1 MKPSSP
7 HETDDE
13 ILTHAA
19 HWCLRLSD
27 ETCTASERATF
38 QQWVQADPRHAFEYA
53 KMLEIWELSEALPD
67 NPGTSKK
74 LLTDPPSRHH
84 GVLKM

>member
-13 ILTHAA
+13 ILTQAA
-19 HWCLRLSD
+19 HWCLRLND
-27 ETCTASERATF
+27 ETCTADERAVF

-53 KMLEIWELSEALPD
+53 KMLEIWDLSEALPN
-67 NPGTSKK
+67 NPGTAKK
-74 LLTDPPSRHH
+74 LLTDPSSPQD
-84 GVLKM
+84 GVCEM